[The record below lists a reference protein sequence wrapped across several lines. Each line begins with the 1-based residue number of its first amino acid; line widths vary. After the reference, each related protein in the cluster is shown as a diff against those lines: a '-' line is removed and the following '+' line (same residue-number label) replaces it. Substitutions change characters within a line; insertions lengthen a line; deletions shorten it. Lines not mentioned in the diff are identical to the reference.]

1 MISLNKGV
9 YLPSILEREVMG
21 KSQYKIQFGG
31 LSIGEHQYE
40 FEITEKFFEQFS
52 DNEITKA
59 RINIKANLIKQGSLM
74 QILFDYEGTLG
85 LSCDRCLVDY
95 DHPIEGHE
103 KLVIKHGNPEESNDE
118 ILVLREGVEEADF
131 SQYLYEYIATA
142 IPSRKVP
149 CEDLEEGEVECDE
162 DTLAKFNETKVDTEP
177 NPEWDQL
184 KNIKFNN
191 N

>member
-1 MISLNKGV
+1 
-9 YLPSILEREVMG
+9 MG

-31 LSIGEHQYE
+31 LSMGEHQFE
-40 FEITEKFFEQFS
+40 FEIKNKFFEQFS
-52 DNEITKA
+52 ESEITEA
-59 RINIKANLIKQGSLM
+59 DIQVKANLVKQNTLM
-74 QILFDYEGTLG
+74 HILFTFEGTVK

-95 DHPIEGHE
+95 NCPIFGQE

-118 ILVLREGVEEADF
+118 ILVLKEGVDEANF
-131 SQYLYEYIATA
+131 AQYLFEYIELS

-149 CEDLEEGEVECDE
+149 CEDEDLDIDVECDE
-162 DTLAKFNETKVDTEP
+162 ETLAKYNELKIEEEP
-177 NPEWDQL
+177 SENPEWDKL